1 MPPVIV
7 NALTVDVEDY
17 FQVSAFERVVSRD
30 RLPEYESRVAAN
42 MDRLLHPLEVDP
54 DQPRLAGSAVSGITE
69 TLTRLNPA
77 CAVCSP
83 TSVSVLSRGRLCDA
97 VPAENAPR

>member
-30 RLPEYESRVAAN
+30 RWPEYESRVAAN
-42 MDRLLHPLEVDP
+42 MDRLLHPWEVDP
-54 DQPRLAGSAVSGITE
+54 DQPRLAGSRLSRFRHCRNLEETE
-69 TLTRLNPA
+69 TRL
-77 CAVCSP
+77 
-83 TSVSVLSRGRLCDA
+83 RRLLADFRFGPIA
-97 VPAENAPR
+97 GTIV